1 MYKAYVRD
9 ARVCTSYKR
18 TETAYGRD
26 FKGITAGTF
35 FFLLFFRV
43 LIQPSITLA
52 RGGKIEEEYY
62 ISRRAL
68 AAIPRALASPPARV
82 RLPPHPTTVAAVPGP
97 GPETNVFRIKPPPP
111 LPPPCRY
118 PIKVRVEF
126 VAIEKYYIY
135 TRTEGSRETA
145 TAHTP
150 I

>member
-1 MYKAYVRD
+1 MYEAYVRN
-9 ARVCTSYKR
+9 AYIAYKR

-35 FFLLFFRV
+35 FFLLFFSGAHSTVNHSR
-43 LIQPSITLA
+43 A
-52 RGGKIEEEYY
+52 RAGRIAEEYY

-68 AAIPRALASPPARV
+68 AAIPRALTSPPARV
-82 RLPPHPTTVAAVPGP
+82 RLPPHPTPAAAVPGP

-111 LPPPCRY
+111 PPPHIGPCRICRY
-118 PIKVRVEF
+118 RKILHIHTH
-126 VAIEKYYIY
+126 A
-135 TRTEGSRETA
+135 EGSRETA

>member
-35 FFLLFFRV
+35 FFSSFFRV

-52 RGGKIEEEYY
+52 RGGRITEEYY

-68 AAIPRALASPPARV
+68 AAIPRALASPTARV
-82 RLPPHPTTVAAVPGP
+82 RLPPHPTSADAVPGP
-97 GPETNVFRIKPPPP
+97 GPEMNVFRIKPPPP
-111 LPPPCRY
+111 PPPRRY
-118 PIKVRVEF
+118 PIWVRVEF